1 MGDDGD
7 ADGGGDDGGGAR
19 TMYERGCAIDVDDA
33 CFYRAESAQSRD
45 LSVLCCAATANDE
58 GIDAYDATCASG
70 ARAVRWLRAG
80 FVRSVVCNDVNV
92 NVEAILEKN
101 LSRAASE
108 AESASDADAAAPSY
122 STTFEDAQRELTR
135 AWLDGQRFDIV
146 DVDGFGSAN
155 FADAALRV
163 VRYGGLFYACSTDGR
178 ALCGQNPSRLQ
189 VAFGNAVVAPSRPA
203 VNEIAL
209 RTFVGDVVRRG
220 AALKLDVVPVFSL
233 FHAHGPVF
241 RAMFRVVGPLRGAY
255 GGFGCGESNIGFVG
269 HCDACGNTTVVDE
282 PLIRIF
288 HHNKFEMPSSVKCV
302 HCKGCDADGRS
313 AALAL
318 SGPLWIGTLHD
329 SDVVRGMRDEAER
342 LGWLDDPSECREK
355 GQMSLEDLLDA
366 FIGESRPELTRV
378 AHYFRTDELARKGRA
393 ARVPPRDVLT
403 TALRAN
409 GFAAT
414 RSHIDSRGLKTNASV
429 QEVVKCANEALSAL
443 DAIDGR

>member
-1 MGDDGD
+1 MRSGRG
-7 ADGGGDDGGGAR
+7 DGGGGRGDGAR
-19 TMYERGCAIDVDDA
+19 TTVYERGCAIDIDDA

-70 ARAVRWLRAG
+70 ARAVRWMRAG
-80 FVRSVVCNDVNV
+80 FVRSVVCNDVNA
-92 NVEAILEKN
+92 NVEAVLEKN
-101 LSRAASE
+101 LSRAAE
-108 AESASDADAAAPSY
+108 AEAEAEAATPAY

-135 AWLDGQRFDIV
+135 AWLDGQKFDIV

-209 RTFVGDVVRRG
+209 RTFIGDVVRRG

-255 GGFGCGESNIGFVG
+255 GGFGGDNNIGFVG
-269 HCDACGNTTVVDE
+269 HCDACGNTSVVDE

-288 HHNKFEMPSSVKCV
+288 HHNKLEMASTVTCAR
-302 HCKGCDADGRS
+302 CKGRDADGRS
-313 AALAL
+313 AVLAL
-318 SGPLWIGTLHD
+318 SGPLWIGPLHNA
-329 SDVVRGMRDEAER
+329 DVVHRMRDEAER
-342 LGWLDDPSECREK
+342 LGWLDDPTECKEK

-366 FIGESRPELTRV
+366 FVGEALPALNGV

-403 TALRAN
+403 TALRAH

-414 RSHIDSRGLKTNASV
+414 RSHIDPRGLKTNASV
-429 QEVVKCANEALSAL
+429 QEVVKCANDALSAL